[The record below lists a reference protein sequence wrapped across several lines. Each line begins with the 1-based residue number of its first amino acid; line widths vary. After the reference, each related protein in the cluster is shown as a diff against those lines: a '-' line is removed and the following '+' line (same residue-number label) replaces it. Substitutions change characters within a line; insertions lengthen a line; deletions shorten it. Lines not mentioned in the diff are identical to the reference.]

1 MSDKESPGGAGTPRG
16 ADHEG
21 MHFMAKDRI
30 ARNAL
35 PDEVKRMILRE
46 SVARYRNELTDDE
59 ERILLLDR
67 IRRIRRQLRLV

>member
-1 MSDKESPGGAGTPRG
+1 
-16 ADHEG
+16 

-46 SVARYRNELTDDE
+46 SLDRYRNELMGDE
-59 ERILLLDR
+59 ERQLLQDR
-67 IRRIRRQLRLV
+67 VNRLRRELRLA